1 MKRDVIRR
9 KAIEPKSGADHDAD
23 PRDGGVQ
30 SVDRALSIIE
40 TLAEDDE
47 GYRLSDLAIRT
58 GLSTSTVHRLLAT
71 LENRRFVQFDR
82 TESKWHVGARAFTV
96 GATFARRRNF
106 TAQAVPYLRKLRDL
120 TRETANLAVVDD
132 EFIIVLTRMES
143 REIMRSLTKVG
154 GRVAMVASGVGKA
167 VLATYSDADVSA
179 IIRHHGMP
187 RLTEKSIVRPGDLFK
202 ELEKVR
208 PPGFCH
214 RRRGSL
220 HGPALHRRRGL
231 QRLQRAA
238 GGDFRLGHDQP
249 PDRRSP
255 ARARPDRARGGGGAD
270 GRARRRDAGSE
281 TRPETGFA
289 ARHCPPRKLGLAAR
303 APRHRYI
310 HPSLS
315 MARLRGTMSSDS
327 TIGESHAF

>member
-1 MKRDVIRR
+1 MQVAMKREAIRR
-9 KAIEPKSGADHDAD
+9 KAIEPKTAAEHEADS
-23 PRDGGVQ
+23 RDGGVQ
-30 SVDRALSIIE
+30 SVDRALTIIE

-47 GYRLSDLAIRT
+47 GYRLSDLAVRT

-132 EFIIVLTRMES
+132 EFIVVLTRMES

-167 VLATYSDADVSA
+167 VLATYSDADVAA

-208 PPGFCH
+208 RHGFAIDDEEACM
-214 RRRGSL
+214 
-220 HGPALHRRRGL
+220 GL
-231 QRLQRAA
+231 RCIAAVVYNDCSEPLAAISVSGMASRLT
-238 GGDFRLGHDQP
+238 
-249 PDRRSP
+249 
-255 ARARPDRARGGGGAD
+255 D
-270 GRARRRDAGSE
+270 GRLPTLGQTVRE
-281 TRPETGFA
+281 VA
-289 ARHCPPRKLGLAAR
+289 AELTVALG
-303 APRHRYI
+303 
-310 HPSLS
+310 
-315 MARLRGTMSSDS
+315 GTMPVAKS
-327 TIGESHAF
+327 A